1 MIDIL
6 GELERT
12 HQPVDRH
19 LRDWGRTH
27 RFAGSKDR
35 AAIAERVYAIQRRRA
50 WLAWRMES
58 DAPRA
63 LVIGSLLDEGD
74 IEALFSGS
82 GYGPSALTDAERAA
96 IAAVPSGEPP
106 PHVRGEY
113 PQFLEGELQRAF
125 GDALMDEM
133 MAFQSRAPADL
144 RVNTLKAV
152 RDDVLQVLRDE
163 GCDAHT
169 TRYSPFAIRI
179 SSGEAKLGRGG
190 LFLSGA
196 FEFQDEAAQIAALL
210 CDAQPEMRVLDLAAG
225 AGGKSLALA
234 AIMRNE
240 GEIVACD
247 VRTDAL
253 TELERRAMRAG
264 ATIIQTMNL
273 PRPHEVGERAGVRG
287 RQTQTS
293 IDPPPH
299 PDPLPLKGGEGNE
312 LFDIVLLDAPCSGT
326 GTWRRQ
332 PELRW
337 RLTPERVT
345 ELLATQDALLNQ
357 AAASVKPGGRLVYAT
372 CSILLSENEDRVA
385 AFLETHPDFAITP
398 VADIWRGLTGS
409 EQPMT
414 QGHFFHT
421 SPFSTGTD
429 GFFTSVL
436 QKRPG

>member
-1 MIDIL
+1 MTPAARIQAVIDIL

-19 LRDWGRTH
+19 LRDWGRAH

-63 LVIGSLLDEGD
+63 LAIGSLLDEGD
-74 IEALFSGS
+74 IEALFSGG
-82 GYGPSALTDAERAA
+82 GYGPSALTEAERAS
-96 IAAVPSGEPP
+96 IAAAPLSEPP

-113 PQFLEGELQRAF
+113 PQFLEVELRRAF

-133 MAFQSRAPADL
+133 LAFQMRAPADL
-144 RVNTLKAV
+144 RVNTLKMS
-152 RDDVLQVLRDE
+152 RDDVLQALRDE

-210 CDAQPEMRVLDLAAG
+210 CGAQPGMRVLDLAAG

-234 AIMRNE
+234 AMMRNE

-247 VRTDAL
+247 VRSDAL

-264 ATIIQTMNL
+264 ATIIQTMN
-273 PRPHEVGERAGVRG
+273 
-287 RQTQTS
+287 
-293 IDPPPH
+293 
-299 PDPLPLKGGEGNE
+299 PLPLEGGEGTDA
-312 LFDIVLLDAPCSGT
+312 FDIVLLDAPCSGT

-337 RLTPERVT
+337 RLTPERLA
-345 ELLATQDALLNQ
+345 ELRATQDALLEQ
-357 AAASVKPGGRLVYAT
+357 AAPSVKPGGRLVYAT
-372 CSILLSENEDRVA
+372 CSILPSENEDRVT
-385 AFLETHPDFAITP
+385 AFLDTHRDFAVTP
-398 VADIWRGLTGS
+398 VADVWRGVTGG

-414 QGHFFHT
+414 RGHFFHA

-429 GFFTSVL
+429 GFFTAVL

>member
-12 HQPVDRH
+12 RQPVDRH

-35 AAIAERVYAIQRRRA
+35 AAIAERIYAIQRRRA
-50 WLAWRMES
+50 WLAWRMGS

-63 LVIGSLLDEGD
+63 LVIASLLDEGD
-74 IEALFSGS
+74 IEVLFSGG

-96 IAAVPSGEPP
+96 IAASSQDDPP
-106 PHVRGEY
+106 LHVLGEY
-113 PQFLEGELQRAF
+113 RKFLEEELRRAF
-125 GDALMDEM
+125 GPMLLDEM
-133 MAFQSRAPADL
+133 IALQSRAPADL
-144 RVNTLKAV
+144 RVNTLKTS
-152 RDDVLQVLRDE
+152 RDDLLAALRDE

-179 SSGEAKLGRGG
+179 SSGDTKLGRGG

-210 CDAQPEMRVLDLAAG
+210 CDAKPGMRVLDLAAG

-234 AIMRNE
+234 AIMRND

-247 VRTDAL
+247 VRNEAL

-264 ATIIQTMNL
+264 VTIIQTVDL
-273 PRPHEVGERAGVRG
+273 
-287 RQTQTS
+287 
-293 IDPPPH
+293 
-299 PDPLPLKGGEGNE
+299 PLPLKGGEGNE
-312 LFDIVLLDAPCSGT
+312 LFDTVLLDAPCSGT

-337 RLTPERVT
+337 RLTPERLV
-345 ELLATQDALLNQ
+345 ELRATQDALLDQ
-357 AAASVKPGGRLVYAT
+357 AAAHVKPGGRLVYAT
-372 CSILLSENEDRVA
+372 CSILPSENEDRVA
-385 AFLETHPDFAITP
+385 VFLETHRDFTVVP
-398 VADIWRGLTGS
+398 VADVWPGL
-409 EQPMT
+409 PMT
-414 QGHFFHT
+414 RGHFFHA
-421 SPFSTGTD
+421 SPFSTQTD
-429 GFFTSVL
+429 GFFTAVL
-436 QKRPG
+436 QKQAD